1 MSRPRFIALLLVL
14 GTLAVYYPAMHH
26 GFTLYDDTDYV
37 TQNPTVENGLT
48 WAGLKW
54 AFTTIHASN
63 WHPLTWLSHMA
74 DCQFFGLDAGMHHF
88 VNVLFHTAN
97 AVLLFLLLLRLT
109 GSLWPS
115 AFVAALFAWHP
126 MHVESVAWV
135 SERKDVLSTFFG
147 LLSLLFYV
155 RYTKVKS
162 GKRKAESR
170 NQEAKRNRFFPFSI
184 LHPPSSPAYYL
195 SLGCFALALMA
206 KAMVVT
212 LPFILLLLDYWPL
225 ARTSKSGARNWGL
238 VLEKIPFFAFT
249 VASCVITYWA
259 QHTGGAVASLQ
270 MVSLHYRLF
279 NIPLAYTG
287 YLLKLFCPS
296 HLAIIYPMLEMTS
309 SLPAAA
315 ATVVLIL
322 ITAAVWFARKCA
334 PYGLMGW
341 LWFVGTLVPVIGLVQ
356 VGGAAMADRYS
367 YFPSIGIFL
376 AVTLG
381 VLDAAERFRVPK
393 AVLATFAVLILGA
406 CLALTHRQ
414 VGYWRDDVALF
425 SHAVAVTKDNDSAY
439 LNLGY
444 ACEKIGRKDLAMN
457 DYREAMKI
465 DPERI
470 EAHNNLANLLD
481 DTGHTN
487 EALAEYQ
494 EALNLNPKY
503 VAAHNNLGTMYLE
516 MGRYEDAMKQ
526 YQEAAQ
532 LDSNDWHAPYL
543 MGKALLKQGRDE
555 EAIPCFKQ
563 AVNIDQN
570 NPQILAFLAEVLA
583 TDHDS
588 RIRNGPAAFAM
599 ADKANALTG
608 GFQPAVLDVLA
619 MTYAEL
625 GHFDDAQQ
633 AMQDAIKM
641 ANNFDMTNDLP
652 VYQERLELYQKHQP
666 FRESFTNAPPKQASG
681 K

>member
-1 MSRPRFIALLLVL
+1 MSQPRFIALLLVL
-14 GTLAVYYPAMHH
+14 GTLAIYYPAMHH
-26 GFTLYDDTDYV
+26 GFTLYDDTDYI
-37 TQNPTVENGLT
+37 TQNPMVENGLT
-48 WAGLKW
+48 WAGVKW

-74 DCQFFGLDAGMHHF
+74 DCQFFALDAGMHHF

-97 AVLLFLLLLRLT
+97 TALLFLLLLRLT
-109 GSLWPS
+109 VSLWPS

-135 SERKDVLSTFFG
+135 AERKDVLSTFFG
-147 LLSLLFYV
+147 LLALLFYV
-155 RYTKVKS
+155 QWARSINGNQKS
-162 GKRKAESR
+162 NIA
-170 NQEAKRNRFFPFSI
+170 N
-184 LHPPSSPAYYL
+184 YL
-195 SLGCFALALMA
+195 IALLCFALALMA

-225 ARTSKSGARNWGL
+225 NRMRNFTRML
-238 VLEKIPFFAFT
+238 LEKIPFFALT
-249 VASCVITYWA
+249 VASCVITYLA
-259 QHTGGAVASLQ
+259 QHRGGAMASLTQ
-270 MVSLHYRLF
+270 VSLHYRLF
-279 NIPLAYTG
+279 NIPMAYVE
-287 YLLKLFCPS
+287 YLLKLFWPVN
-296 HLAIIYPMLEMTS
+296 LALIYP
-309 SLPAAA
+309 LPEKISPFAVAAA
-315 ATVVLIL
+315 VTLLVL
-322 ITAAVWFARKCA
+322 ITAVAWFARKRS

-381 VLDAAERFRVPK
+381 VSDALARFHIPK
-393 AVLATFAVLILGA
+393 PVLATLAVLVLGA

-414 VGYWRDDVALF
+414 VSYWRDDVALF

-444 ACEKIGRKDLAMN
+444 AYEKIGRKDLAME
-457 DYREAMKI
+457 DYRAAMKI

-481 DTGHTN
+481 DTGRTN

-503 VAAHNNLGTMYLE
+503 VAAHNNLGTMYVE
-516 MGRYEDAMKQ
+516 MGRFDEAMKQ
-526 YQEAAQ
+526 YQESAQ
-532 LDSNDWHAPYL
+532 LDPNEWHAPYL

-555 EAIPCFKQ
+555 EAIPYFKQ
-563 AVNIDQN
+563 AVDIDKN
-570 NPQILAFLAEVLA
+570 NPQVLAFLAEVLA
-583 TDHDS
+583 TDEDS

-608 GFQPAVLDVLA
+608 GFQPALLDVLA

-625 GHFDDAQQ
+625 GHYDDAQQ

-641 ANNFDMTNDLP
+641 AKNFNMTNDLP
-652 VYQERLELYQKHQP
+652 IYQERLELYQKHEP
-666 FRESFTNAPPKQASG
+666 FRESFTKAPPNKGAG